1 MNLSELCIRRPV
13 LTTLLTATFIVFG
26 IFAYR
31 ALGVAALPAVDF
43 PTIVINAQLPGASA
57 ETMASSVA
65 APIERQLSTIAG
77 VSSLTSTSVLGRA
90 KMVVQ
95 FVLDRNMDGAAL
107 DVQTALTVAQRRL
120 PIEMTTPPS
129 FNKTNPSDAPV
140 VLLAVSSSTL
150 PISVVDEYAETV
162 LAQQITQLPGV
173 SNVEVYGAQ
182 KYATRVQVDPV
193 AAAARNVSLDDIRRV
208 LAATDSNSPVGTLY
222 GPNQNVTLVATNAM
236 RRADEYRN
244 VIVAWRNGAPV
255 KLEEIAHVIDSV
267 ENNQVAS
274 WFNDKRDVTLAVQRQ
289 PGANAVAVVD
299 AVRAQLPTY
308 RAQVPA
314 AIDLEVLADRSISIR
329 NSVHD
334 VERTLAIAI
343 GLVVLVIFLFLRS
356 TAATI
361 IPALAVP
368 VSLIGTC
375 AVMYALNFSINNMTM
390 LALTLSV
397 GFVVDDA
404 IVMLENIVR
413 YIEGG
418 MRPFE
423 AALKGS
429 KEIGFTI
436 LAITFSLIAV
446 FIPVLLMGGM
456 VGRVFREFAVTIA
469 VAILISGFVSLTLTP
484 MLCARVLRTHRE
496 GEKQNI
502 VLRIFEVLFNRALKA
517 YEWTLDRVLRFKAV
531 TLAVTLATLAGTV
544 YLYIVIPKGFFP
556 TEDTGFISAT
566 TEAATDISF
575 PAMVA
580 LQSKVSEIV
589 LNDPA
594 VAYVNPSVGPGGV
607 NPTPNTGRIYIALKP
622 RDEREENSIGV
633 IQRLR
638 VTANKIPGMSI
649 YFQNVQNINITGRI
663 AKSEYQYS
671 LQSSDTEALF
681 RIAPEVQDR
690 IAKIPG
696 LRDVATDLYI
706 KNPQMT
712 VEIDR
717 EKAGAYGI
725 TIDQIRQEMFN
736 AFGARQVATI
746 YTPTNDY
753 QVILESKP
761 EFQTDV
767 SALSRIYLKTA
778 TGISVPLESVTRL
791 VPGVGPL
798 LVNHQGNQPAV
809 TISFNLA
816 PGYSIGQAVDA
827 VTAIERDMR
836 LPASITSGFQ
846 GSAAVFQDSLKGQG
860 VLVLAAIFAA
870 YVLLGILYESFI
882 HPITII
888 SGLPSAG
895 VGALLTLLALKYDL
909 SVIAMIGIV
918 MLVGIVK
925 KNAIMMIDFAIERR
939 RVGMSAEAAM
949 REACL
954 LRFRPIMMTTFAAI
968 FGALPIAI
976 GAGAGAELRQP
987 LGISVVGGL
996 CLSQLLTLYISPV
1009 IYIYLDR
1016 VDRMLKRRLEP
1027 QLEEVLEEHPRPGV
1041 VAAE

>member
-1 MNLSELCIRRPV
+1 V
-13 LTTLLTATFIVFG
+13 TATFIVFG
-26 IFAYR
+26 LFAYR
-31 ALGVAALPAVDF
+31 LLGVAALPAVEF
-43 PTIVINAQLPGASA
+43 PTIVINTNLPGASA

-65 APIERQLSTIAG
+65 APIERQLSTISG
-77 VSSLTSTSVLGRA
+77 ISSLTSTSTLGRA
-90 KMVVQ
+90 KMTIQ
-95 FVLDRNMDGAAL
+95 FVLDRNIDGAAL
-107 DVQTALTVAQRRL
+107 DVQTALTVAQKRL

-140 VLLAVSSSTL
+140 VLLAVRSSTL
-150 PISVVDEYAETV
+150 PISVVDEYAENV
-162 LAQQITQLPGV
+162 LAQQITQLSGV

-182 KYATRVQVDPV
+182 KYATRVQVDPS
-193 AAAARNVSLDDIRRV
+193 AAAARNISLDDIRRV
-208 LAATDSNSPVGTLY
+208 LVATNSNSPVGTLY
-222 GPNQNVTLVATNAM
+222 GPSQNVTLVATNAM
-236 RRADEYRN
+236 RKAEEYRN

-255 KLEEIAHVIDSV
+255 KLEEIANVIDSV

-274 WFNDKRDVTLAVQRQ
+274 WFNDKRAVVLAVQRQ

-299 AVRAQLPTY
+299 AVQSQLPTY

-314 AIDLEVLADRSISIR
+314 AIDLEVLADRSVSIR
-329 NSVHD
+329 NSVED

-343 GLVVLVIFLFLRS
+343 ALVILVIFLFLRS
-356 TAATI
+356 VPATI

-436 LAITFSLIAV
+436 VAITFSLIAV

-469 VAILISGFVSLTLTP
+469 VAIMISGFVSLTLTP
-484 MLCARVLRTHRE
+484 MLCARVLHGHHE

-502 VLRIFEVLFNRALKA
+502 LLRLFEAAFNRTLRM
-517 YEWTLDRVLRFKAV
+517 YEWALDRVLKYKSI
-531 TLAVTLATLAGTV
+531 TLAVTFATLAGTV
-544 YLYIVIPKGFFP
+544 YLYVVIPKGFFP

-580 LQSKVSEIV
+580 LQAKISEII
-589 LNDPA
+589 LKDPA
-594 VAYVNPSVGPGGV
+594 VDYVNPSVGPGGV

-622 RDEREENSIGV
+622 RAERAENSTGV

-638 VTANKIPGMSI
+638 VTANTVPGMSV
-649 YFQNVQNINITGRI
+649 YFQNVQNINITGRQS
-663 AKSEYQYS
+663 KSEYQYS

-681 RIAPEVQDR
+681 RLAPEMRDR
-690 IAKIPG
+690 IAKVEGI
-696 LRDVATDLYI
+696 RDVNSDLYI
-706 KNPQMT
+706 KNPQMN

-717 EKAGAYGI
+717 QKAGVYGI

-736 AFGARQVATI
+736 AFGARQVASI

-761 EFQTDV
+761 EFMTDI

-778 TGISVPLESVTRL
+778 TGISVPLESVTKL
-791 VPGVGPL
+791 VPAVGPL
-798 LVNHQGNQPAV
+798 LVNHQANQPSV

-827 VTAIERDMR
+827 VTAIEHDAR
-836 LPASITSGFQ
+836 LPASITTGFQ

-895 VGALLTLLALKYDL
+895 VGALLTLMFLKYDL

-939 RVGMSAEAAM
+939 RVGMTAEAAM

-968 FGALPIAI
+968 FGALPVAL

-987 LGISVVGGL
+987 LGIAVVGGL
-996 CLSQLLTLYISPV
+996 CLSQLLTLFISPV
-1009 IYIYLDR
+1009 IYIYLDK

-1027 QLEEVLEEHPRPGV
+1027 QLEEVTDLHPRPEV